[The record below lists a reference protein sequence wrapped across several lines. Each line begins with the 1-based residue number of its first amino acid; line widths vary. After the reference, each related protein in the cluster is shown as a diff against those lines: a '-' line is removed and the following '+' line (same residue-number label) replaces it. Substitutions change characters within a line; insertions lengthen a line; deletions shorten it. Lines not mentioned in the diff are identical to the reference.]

1 MVMSRLKSLS
11 KTRAVK
17 SVRWCLQPLTVARFN
32 IVLKDAP
39 TATVRWPATGSLTV
53 MGQQAWDPVRA
64 AQNGG
69 RQ

>member
-1 MVMSRLKSLS
+1 MVMSHLKSRS

-17 SVRWCLQPLTVARFN
+17 SVRWSRQLLTVARFN

-39 TATVRWPATGSLTV
+39 TVTARWPVTGSLTV
-53 MGQQAWDPVRA
+53 TGLQAWDPVRA